1 MLVLLPASGANK
13 PKRRRTVKVKAKHRR
28 SSEWAL
34 SMEIVSEFG
43 RKGRV

>member
-13 PKRRRTVKVKAKHRR
+13 PKRRRKVKAKHRR